1 MKIIVHSAAM
11 ALAFQRV
18 ALIGKLRSPEI
29 AASLNALR
37 QLLTERGREVLI
49 EKETAAGLGVA
60 GAAYETIGKR
70 GELAIVVGGD
80 GTMLAAARNLVR
92 SHVPLTGVNQGRVGF
107 MTDIGNDD
115 LRAGIGNILEGR
127 YTLEERALLDAE
139 IARGSEVVLRTIALN
154 EAVVGKGS
162 QGRLI
167 EFDLSLDG
175 EFVYALRADGVIVAT
190 PTGST
195 AYALSAQGPILHPA
209 VPALALVPLNPHTL
223 SARPVSVSDRS
234 KIEIA
239 LVRAL
244 DARAHFDGFALT
256 DMAEGDRLCLSRSEH
271 TIRFVHPPGYRY
283 FATLRE
289 KLRWS
294 EVLDKSRGAG

>member
-1 MKIIVHSAAM
+1 MPLAAGKPS
-11 ALAFQRV
+11 FRRV
-18 ALIGKLRSPEI
+18 ALVGKLRSAEI
-29 AASLNALR
+29 TATLR
-37 QLLTERGREVLI
+37 QLADLLAMRGCEVVP
-49 EKETAAGLGVA
+49 ENAAAVD
-60 GAAYETIGKR
+60 
-70 GELAIVVGGD
+70 LAVVVGGD
-80 GTMLAAARNLVR
+80 GSLLAAARELVGRRVPVVGINL
-92 SHVPLTGVNQGRVGF
+92 GRVGF
-107 MTDIGNDD
+107 MSDIGRDD
-115 LRAGIGNILEGR
+115 MQSSVGAILDGN
-127 YTLEERALLDAE
+127 YTIEERALLDAE
-139 IARGSEVVLRTIALN
+139 IFRGGNSILRTIALN

-167 EFDLSLDG
+167 EFSLTIDG
-175 EFVYALRADGVIVAT
+175 EFVYTLRGDGVIVAT

-234 KIEIA
+234 AIEIS

-244 DARAHFDGFALT
+244 DARAHFDGIALT
-256 DMAEGDRLCLSRSEH
+256 DMAEGDRLVLRRSADMV
-271 TIRFVHPPGYRY
+271 RFVHPPGYRY

-294 EVLDKSRGAG
+294 EVLEKNRGAE